1 MMQTFVNVTANLMGG
16 FRETLILFFYTLA
29 FSLPL
34 GLVIAFGSMSGWAPL
49 RLLTR
54 AFVWVIRG
62 TPLMLQLIIV
72 YYGPG
77 LLWDMAFWGSSIEG
91 RMIAAVAAFVINYA
105 CYFSEI
111 YRGGIESIPRGQYE
125 AGQVLGMTKGQIFFR
140 VILLQVVR
148 RILAPMSN
156 EVITLVKDTA
166 LARFIGVIELIY
178 IGQKYITASAL
189 LWPLF
194 YTGVFYLLFSGL
206 LTLLFRRWE
215 NRLRYFAV

>member
-72 YYGPG
+72 YYGP
-77 LLWDMAFWGSSIEG
+77 AS
-91 RMIAAVAAFVINYA
+91 
-105 CYFSEI
+105 C
-111 YRGGIESIPRGQYE
+111 GIWPSGAICRW
-125 AGQVLGMTKGQIFFR
+125 AIH
-140 VILLQVVR
+140 
-148 RILAPMSN
+148 
-156 EVITLVKDTA
+156 LVC
-166 LARFIGVIELIY
+166 G
-178 IGQKYITASAL
+178 
-189 LWPLF
+189 
-194 YTGVFYLLFSGL
+194 
-206 LTLLFRRWE
+206 
-215 NRLRYFAV
+215 